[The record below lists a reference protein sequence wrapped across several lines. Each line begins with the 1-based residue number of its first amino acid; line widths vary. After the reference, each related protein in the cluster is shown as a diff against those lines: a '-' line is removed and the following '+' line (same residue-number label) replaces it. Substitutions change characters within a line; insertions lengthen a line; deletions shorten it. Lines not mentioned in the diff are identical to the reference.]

1 MAPKGATDMVI
12 QVEQLRYAYPGTTKP
27 TLHGISFEI
36 GRGEIFGFLGPSG
49 AGKSTTQKILIGALK
64 GYEGSVTVLGEE
76 MKSIRSDYYE
86 QIGVAFEF
94 PNFYSKLTVLEN
106 LNLFRSLY
114 QGKTDEPSLL
124 LQQVGLEDSSHLKV
138 SELSKGMKM
147 RLNFCR
153 ALLHRPSILFLDEPT
168 SGLDPVNA
176 AIMKQLILER
186 KAAGTTIIITT
197 HNMQAAEEL
206 CDRVAFI
213 VDGQI
218 KLIDSPR
225 ELKLRQGE
233 KKVRVEYKIGSEL
246 QMEEFS
252 IHQLAD
258 NSRFLQIM
266 RHYEV
271 QTLHSLEATLDG
283 IFIEVTGRSLL

>member
-1 MAPKGATDMVI
+1 MVI

-27 TLHGISFEI
+27 TLHGMSFEI

-64 GYEGSVTVLGEE
+64 GYEGSVTVLGKEI
-76 MKSIRSDYYE
+76 KSIRSDYYE

-106 LNLFRSLY
+106 LRLFRSLY
-114 QGKTDEPSLL
+114 QGETEEPSILL
-124 LQQVGLEDSSHLKV
+124 KQVGLEDAAYLKV

-153 ALLHRPSILFLDEPT
+153 SLLHRPSILFLDEPT

-176 AIMKQLILER
+176 AIMKELILER

-246 QMEEFS
+246 LMEEFS
-252 IHQLAD
+252 LHQLAD
-258 NSRFLQIM
+258 NNRFLHIM

-271 QTLHSLEATLDG
+271 QTLHSLEATLDA